1 MVVLPFFFNCE
12 EDDDDDIEKEEDGD
26 FSLQGQLYAKRKT
39 PLPRDGALFPV
50 SPSCKL
56 ESGKWGR

>member
-1 MVVLPFFFNCE
+1 MVVLPFFFNRD